1 MRKGEK
7 ARQSKVARKRTER
20 SQQAQRTRAEEQT
33 GALEH
38 IHQAR
43 NYPIEGCWTVEKW
56 NEGGLAKVVIAR
68 RQPNGRIVF
77 GCYLVDLYCLGLKD
91 TFCNA
96 DIPAGLFRRNYLAQ
110 IFDDSP
116 PLGVSP
122 ALAHEIVYGGIE
134 FAAQFGFRPH
144 RDFRHSRYI
153 LDPPEVHP
161 RTGKAQFG
169 KDGKPF
175 YISGP
180 YDNAE
185 AIVRQL
191 ARTAGEGNFDYIA
204 IAGTPPR
211 EWQEG

>member
-7 ARQSKVARKRTER
+7 TRQSKVARKRTKR
-20 SQQAQRTRAEEQT
+20 SPQARRTRGEERT

-43 NYPIEGCWTVEKW
+43 NYPIEGCWTVEEW
-56 NEGGLAKVVIAR
+56 NECGLARVVIAR

-96 DIPAGLFRRNYLAQ
+96 DIPARLFRDYLAQ

-116 PLGVSP
+116 PLGITP

-134 FAAQFGFRPH
+134 FAARFGFRPH
-144 RDFRHSRYI
+144 RDFRHSRHI

-161 RTGKAQFG
+161 HTGKAQFG
-169 KDGKPF
+169 RDGKPF

-180 YDNAE
+180 NDNAE